1 MERSHRRRQPL
12 GAAAALA
19 ALLTAC
25 GSPAPAGSGKPAAA
39 VADAGN
45 RTTYPTQAENCGRT
59 VKVDRA
65 PERIVSFFASH
76 TELLLELGLKDRVAG
91 QTWTN
96 QSPPKPAY
104 ADAYKSLRILAPG
117 EISRE
122 ALLAA
127 RPDFILDDGEYR
139 FDGRKLPTIDELARL
154 SAPTA
159 VTLDALSY
167 AAAAL
172 LLTRLPLA
180 VADRTAADD
189 RPPARRALVGPGSS
203 RAGPPAGSPSADAP
217 RTRRRGGPTDRPAA
231 RLPGRAHLA
240 GGRPDHAAT

>member
-25 GSPAPAGSGKPAAA
+25 GSPAPAESGKPAAA

-45 RTTYPTQAENCGRT
+45 RTTYPAQAENCGRT

-96 QSPPKPAY
+96 QSPPSPPTPMRT
-104 ADAYKSLRILAPG
+104 SL
-117 EISRE
+117 S
-122 ALLAA
+122 
-127 RPDFILDDGEYR
+127 
-139 FDGRKLPTIDELARL
+139 
-154 SAPTA
+154 
-159 VTLDALSY
+159 
-167 AAAAL
+167 
-172 LLTRLPLA
+172 
-180 VADRTAADD
+180 
-189 RPPARRALVGPGSS
+189 GSS
-203 RAGPPAGSPSADAP
+203 RPGKSPERPCSPP
-217 RTRRRGGPTDRPAA
+217 GPTSSWPTASTGSTGGSSPPSTSW
-231 RLPGRAHLA
+231 PG
-240 GGRPDHAAT
+240 